1 MPYEEWDTPNEQR
14 IKVGSMSESAAEED
28 WDDEEGSTSVAE
40 QEWSAEEGSTSAA
53 EEGWSAEEGS
63 TSAAEEGWDDAEEG
77 STSATDDG
85 WDDAEQGSMS
95 SEEVIES
102 GESQEEPTQAATSL
116 PGALLSLTNK
126 LTVCLFLVVVIP
138 RYLYLSPASIL
149 YLLWPTRPMS
159 EARSA
164 WSVYGGVR
172 EVVL

>member
-1 MPYEEWDTPNEQR
+1 MTKASVPYEEWDTSNEQR
-14 IKVGSMSESAAEED
+14 IKVGSMSEPAAEED
-28 WDDEEGSTSVAE
+28 WDDKEGSTSVAE

-63 TSAAEEGWDDAEEG
+63 TSAAEESWSAEEG

-85 WDDAEQGSMS
+85 WDDAEDGSTSVAEEGWDSAEQGSMS

-102 GESQEEPTQAATSL
+102 GESQEEPAPAATSL

-126 LTVCLFLVVVIP
+126 LTVCLLLVVVIP

-149 YLLWPTRPMS
+149 YLL
-159 EARSA
+159 
-164 WSVYGGVR
+164 
-172 EVVL
+172 